1 MKLKQ
6 YQYKYYSLFGMILVA
21 IKLGSMIFVGRIL
34 LLGGVIMPGGIIP
47 FCTTFFIL
55 DIVTN
60 NYGLA
65 NARKMIFS
73 LLLCEAIFS
82 LIIYFTLK
90 MTPVSLQYEES
101 FKLIIQPIIRLFFG
115 SLAATI
121 AAYFLNCYLFSK
133 LYVFYSGKKLWF
145 RCILSTAAGEL
156 VFSVVWT
163 FIYFYGRM
171 DNEGIMRLVMDQY
184 IFKVLFEIASVP
196 VTYLIV
202 ELLDRYEVPLEI
214 KFIDST
220 SIPNKST
227 DRFS

>member
-1 MKLKQ
+1 MRRLKIKSK
-6 YQYKYYSLFGMILVA
+6 QYKYYSLFGMILVA
-21 IKLGSMIFVGRIL
+21 IKLGAMLFVGRNL

-82 LIIYFTLK
+82 FIIYFTLK
-90 MTPVSLQYEES
+90 LTPVSPQYEAS
-101 FKLIIQPIIRLFFG
+101 FKLVTQAVIRLFFG
-115 SLAATI
+115 SFTATI
-121 AAYFLNCYLFSK
+121 VAYFLNCYIFSK
-133 LYVFYSGKKLWF
+133 LYIFYSGKKLWF

-171 DNEGIMRLVMDQY
+171 NNEDKLLLVMDQY
-184 IFKVLFEIASVP
+184 IFKVLFEIASIP

-202 ELLDRYEVPLEI
+202 ELLDRYEVPREI

-220 SIPNKST
+220 SVQ
-227 DRFS
+227 